1 MFTKKEGSHM
11 KTSSKL
17 YFVLGALATVG
28 TMTLVYCAIQDTDK
42 SPKRILEDS
51 KKLFKKTIQKGD
63 QLVDDISDSI
73 EYETKSLIKDAS
85 DLI

>member
-1 MFTKKEGSHM
+1 M

-42 SPKRILEDS
+42 SPKEILEDS
-51 KKLFKKTIQKGD
+51 KRLLKKTIRKGD
-63 QLVDDISDSI
+63 HLVNNIADSI
-73 EYETKSLIKDAS
+73 EEDTKSLIEDAS
-85 DLI
+85 ELI

>member
-1 MFTKKEGSHM
+1 M

-42 SPKRILEDS
+42 SPKEILEDS
-51 KKLFKKTIQKGD
+51 KKLLKKTIRKGD
-63 QLVDDISDSI
+63 HLVNDISDSI
-73 EYETKSLIKDAS
+73 EEETKSLIKDAS

>member
-17 YFVLGALATVG
+17 YFVLGTLATIG

-42 SPKRILEDS
+42 SPKEILEDS
-51 KKLFKKTIQKGD
+51 KKLLKKAIRKGNH
-63 QLVDDISDSI
+63 LVNDISDSI
-73 EYETKSLIKDAS
+73 EVETKSLIKDAS

>member
-1 MFTKKEGSHM
+1 M

-17 YFVLGALATVG
+17 YFVLGALTTIG

-42 SPKRILEDS
+42 SPKELLIDS
-51 KKLFKKTIQKGD
+51 KKLIKKTMKKGEH
-63 QLVDDISDSI
+63 LVNDISDSI
-73 EYETKSLIKDAS
+73 EEETKSLIKDAS